1 MLKVSNDTKKESTS
15 SLCEPC
21 QYSRRDLYE
30 EENSK
35 FSAGSVPRDHTGA
48 NGGICIR
55 KHTRWKGHYQY
66 C

>member
-35 FSAGSVPRDHTGA
+35 FSAGSETRDHTGA
-48 NGGICIR
+48 NGGI
-55 KHTRWKGHYQY
+55 
-66 C
+66 